1 MSPQKRPSRAPEAK
15 RMYVTAKTSEDF
27 PETTPVVWIQQTK
40 EGISYGVR
48 AYGRSLKRNTAA
60 AQAEFTRMKHFAE
73 VEMAVLAEEYQKELL
88 RLSAVKADT
97 ERSDAS

>member
-1 MSPQKRPSRAPEAK
+1 MSAKRRPPRAPEQK
-15 RMYVTAKTSEDF
+15 RMYVSAKTSEDF

-60 AQAEFTRMKHFAE
+60 AQAEFRKMKHFAE
-73 VEMAVLAEEYQKELL
+73 VEMEVLAAEYKAELL
-88 RLSAVKADT
+88 RMSVAQAEDEKEKT
-97 ERSDAS
+97 